1 MAEKEKLGILVP
13 TNNNLDR
20 LIGVTR
26 AAKKAGKQVLIFFT
40 HDGILMT
47 LDQNYQELV
56 DLEPD
61 QISLCSAR
69 RDELGLGDAP
79 VPAGMELDDLATQS
93 RHVALIEACDRYLVL

>member
-1 MAEKEKLGILVP
+1 MAKKEKLGILVP
-13 TNNNLDR
+13 TSRNLDK

-47 LDQNYQELV
+47 LDRNYQELV

-69 RDELGLGDAP
+69 WDELDLRDTP
-79 VPAGMELDDLATQS
+79 VPAGMKLDDLATQS